1 MRILAISLMFAALGV
16 GGTAQAADQPTTPPA
31 AAPAVTTAEP
41 ADDGDKTVC
50 KNVIIIGSHFTR
62 RVCAKVSQWGRTHES
77 SVEELDRNTQH
88 SLQGGPR

>member
-1 MRILAISLMFAALGV
+1 MVISLMFAALGV
-16 GGTAQAADQPTTPPA
+16 VGGAAQADDQSATPPA
-31 AAPAVTTAEP
+31 ATVAPAATDT

-62 RVCAKVSQWGRTHES
+62 RVCAKVSQWDRTRES
-77 SVEELDRNTQH
+77 SVEGLDRNTQH